1 MNYQDPS
8 FDVVPA
14 PDPKKR
20 LELYVFVS
28 PLCEKS
34 WKLQSVI
41 RKLQIEYGT
50 YFTVR
55 TVLATKLTALNTVG
69 FEKTEQKNSSTHPVL
84 ASVAIKAAELQ
95 GRRAGSRFFHSLQEH
110 LFLKTKDVA
119 SYSILLDIAEEA
131 TLDLDEFQQDFHSAQ
146 AAKAFQCDMQITR
159 EMEVDVVP
167 SIVFFNE
174 NIEDEGVKV
183 AGLYTYDIYEA
194 VLKEML
200 GKVEPK
206 RQDPPPMDELFKKYQ
221 TLATREIA
229 SIYNI
234 PEQLAERELKKHLL
248 QQKLTCIDHPEGTL
262 WKVK

>member
-1 MNYQDPS
+1 MNHQDS
-8 FDVVPA
+8 LFDAVQA
-14 PDPKKR
+14 PDPKKP

-28 PLCEKS
+28 PLCENS

-41 RKLQIEYGT
+41 RKLQIEYGS

-55 TVLATKLTALNTVG
+55 TILATKLAALNTVS
-69 FEKTEQKNSSTHPVL
+69 FEKAACKPSSTHPVL

-110 LFLKTKDVA
+110 LFLKAKDVA
-119 SYSILLDIAEEA
+119 SYPILLDIAEEA
-131 TLDLDEFQQDFHSAQ
+131 DLDLEEFQQDFHSTQ
-146 AAKAFQCDMQITR
+146 AAKAFQRDMQVTR

-183 AGLYTYDIYEA
+183 PGLYTYDIYEA

-200 GKVEPK
+200 GKEEPR
-206 RQDPPPMDELFKKYQ
+206 RQDPPPIDELFKKYQ

-248 QQKLTCIDHPEGTL
+248 QQKLTCINHPEGTL